1 MATSRSSSR
10 SRALRETWTPEQAA
24 EYAALREFRLLQL
37 LSKDRRAAATAQR
50 LGVFSAPSSPQ
61 RANVPAAEQ
70 DAGDKRGRRYSTK
83 QQERR
88 ILRHDRYV
96 ELQQSVRLWR
106 TAKAFFYWRAYVRS
120 VRSAPGADTVDC
132 FAAASS
138 SAPPPPLSTFVFNA
152 GEPVRFDFGVTNP
165 PPAFAPPPPPQPS
178 SLGEPIAPI
187 PSGVRALVAEWPPLQ
202 PRSAS
207 KREGRPK
214 AAGDAPATPDA
225 KRAAAEADAMEQD
238 APSTPPRDFAQEEL
252 ELLTEASDVLNKR
265 SSGADHEAHFD
276 LRRGRG
282 GGRGKGAQ

>member
-202 PRSAS
+202 PRYAS

-225 KRAAAEADAMEQD
+225 NQTGRCRGRCHGARCSFHASSRFRAGGARVAHRGQRRAE
-238 APSTPPRDFAQEEL
+238 QEKL
-252 ELLTEASDVLNKR
+252 GRGSR
-265 SSGADHEAHFD
+265 SSFRSPTRA
-276 LRRGRG
+276 RWRSR
-282 GGRGKGAQ
+282 